1 MKIGSRV
8 LYPEEVGSLD
18 AELLQISVYFGMKDN
33 LEIMKECARACKNA
47 GVRYVI
53 HPVSYSLLKNETFKD
68 VKLMAEWAD
77 IALILHDERTPE
89 GGRIKGENEA
99 LFRNALEELGSIV
112 TISFE
117 NATDTAD
124 VRWFWNNYADS
135 ITVDIGHIESS
146 GIDSVEFVTS
156 LDEATV
162 RKIQFAHMHR
172 NNGLHGGIT
181 DHWPLS
187 HDCREIRALKELVK
201 IRPDVSVILEINEV
215 EEIAE
220 SLDILRELREELQA

>member
-18 AELLQISVYFGMKDN
+18 AELLQISVYSGMKDN
-33 LEIMKECARACKNA
+33 LDIMMECTRACKNA
-47 GVRYVI
+47 DVRYVI
-53 HPVSYSLLKNETFKD
+53 HPVSYSILKKETFND
-68 VKLMAEWAD
+68 IKLMAEWAD
-77 IALILHDERTPE
+77 LALILHDERAPD

-112 TISFE
+112 PVSFE

-124 VRWFWNNYADS
+124 VRWFWDNYADS

-187 HDCREIRALKELVK
+187 YDCREIRALKELVK
-201 IRPDVSVILEINEV
+201 TRPDVSVILEINEV

-220 SLDILRELREELQA
+220 SLDILRALREELRA